1 MEQIVWLVLLIV
13 SLVVE
18 VLTMG
23 LTAIWFAGGASV
35 SLLVSFLNGPIWL
48 QIFLFVVTSLVL
60 LYFTRPIAMKYFN
73 KNRVKTNV
81 DSIIG
86 EKAIVTLQIDN
97 IRGEGKATVGGQEWS
112 ARSVSDDVI
121 IPVGAI
127 VVVDEINGVKL
138 VVKPEKE
145 TM

>member
-127 VVVDEINGVKL
+127 VVVEEINGVKL

>member
-73 KNRVKTNV
+73 KHRVKTNV
-81 DSIIG
+81 DIIIG
-86 EKAIVTLQIDN
+86 GKAIVTLQIDN

-127 VVVDEINGVKL
+127 VVVEEINGVKL